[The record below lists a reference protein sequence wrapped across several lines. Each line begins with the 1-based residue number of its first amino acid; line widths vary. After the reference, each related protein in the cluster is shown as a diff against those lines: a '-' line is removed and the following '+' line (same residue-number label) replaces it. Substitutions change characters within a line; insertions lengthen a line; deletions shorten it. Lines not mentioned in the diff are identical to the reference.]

1 MSTPETRDA
10 LKFTR
15 MCKFWHSRRCHM
27 GNECTF
33 AHTSAELR
41 DAPSLV
47 RTELCYQFRSK
58 GQCSKGAACTFA
70 HGKEELRLP
79 VEGKKEPVPQR
90 SEMDPIVD
98 SVGMTA
104 HLQDLQTLRGLGNLP
119 MHLSFQHA
127 TRGPPRLNMVH
138 NAMASSMGSIQFPGS
153 PDLESGS
160 TSVSSIARRS
170 EAFWL

>member
-1 MSTPETRDA
+1 
-10 LKFTR
+10 
-15 MCKFWHSRRCHM
+15 M

-79 VEGKKEPVPQR
+79 VEGKKEPVP
-90 SEMDPIVD
+90 P
-98 SVGMTA
+98 A
-104 HLQDLQTLRGLGNLP
+104 LRN
-119 MHLSFQHA
+119 
-127 TRGPPRLNMVH
+127 
-138 NAMASSMGSIQFPGS
+138 GSHCGFSGYDRAPPGS
-153 PDLESGS
+153 SNLARLGQS
-160 TSVSSIARRS
+160 TDALVFPTCHKGPS
-170 EAFWL
+170 EAQHGAQRDGLKHGVNPIPWQSGPGIRKHISQFNCSEK